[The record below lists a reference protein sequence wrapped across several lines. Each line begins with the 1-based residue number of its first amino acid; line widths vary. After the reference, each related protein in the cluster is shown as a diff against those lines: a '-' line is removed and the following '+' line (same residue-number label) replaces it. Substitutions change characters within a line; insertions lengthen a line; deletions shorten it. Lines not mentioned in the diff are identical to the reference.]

1 MAKNS
6 KVEVETTIVSELTE
20 EQLENIRRR
29 AHELYEARGQEDGHD
44 LEDWLQAEAEIAA
57 NKAPVPEP

>member
-44 LEDWLQAEAEIAA
+44 LEDWLQAEAENAA

>member
-20 EQLENIRRR
+20 EQLEKIRRR
-29 AHELYEARGQEDGHD
+29 AHELYEARRQEDGHD
-44 LEDWLQAEAEIAA
+44 LEDWLQAEVEIGAG
-57 NKAPVPEP
+57 KAPAAKS